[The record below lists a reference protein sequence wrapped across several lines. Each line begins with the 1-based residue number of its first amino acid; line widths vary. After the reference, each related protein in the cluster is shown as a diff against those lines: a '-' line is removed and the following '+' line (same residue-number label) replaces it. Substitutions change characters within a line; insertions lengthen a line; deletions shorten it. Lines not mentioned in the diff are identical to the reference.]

1 MEILSSSF
9 SAHKTEF
16 SGMKPEVS
24 AKPCLKGF
32 KMSEVVETA
41 VINNVLSVSPPSP
54 RAGRRD
60 LLAVPVAMSKTPEG
74 RSRANSLM
82 DE

>member
-1 MEILSSSF
+1 
-9 SAHKTEF
+9 
-16 SGMKPEVS
+16 MKPEVS